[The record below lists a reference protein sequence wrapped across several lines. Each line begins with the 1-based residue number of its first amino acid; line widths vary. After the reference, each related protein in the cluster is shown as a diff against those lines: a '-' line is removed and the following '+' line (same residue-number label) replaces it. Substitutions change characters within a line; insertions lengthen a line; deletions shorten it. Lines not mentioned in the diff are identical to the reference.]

1 MRREDNELICSVGPG
16 TPMGEVFR
24 RYWTPI
30 AVARQVAEVDG
41 APVRARFAGEAYVLF
56 RDTEGRLGLLD
67 ELCPH
72 RGASLVLGRNEE
84 CGIRCL
90 YHGWKYDVDG
100 NLLDA
105 PNYGNESFRA
115 KLKAVSYPVRD
126 AGGLIWGYFGPAE
139 LQPPLPDY
147 GFMDVDE
154 PYRAAERVDFKC
166 NYLQLLEG
174 GLDSSHVGI
183 LHADQARPGWHE
195 QAFERNTDD
204 MNPGALAVADNEP
217 ELSVETTKFGFH
229 YGAIRKGDN
238 GMQSI
243 RIVPFIMPSA
253 RVIPAPVRLATLFE
267 VPLDDE
273 NTSTYNVVHSTTQEI
288 SQARNRAISGIGET
302 GLYAEESFEWLGSW
316 DNRFGQDR
324 ATMATKWT
332 GLRGIVQEDAAMA
345 LSMGPIY
352 DRTREHLVPADS
364 AIIHMRSI
372 LLNAARNMEAGNEPR
387 PLPSVKKIVGI
398 ADTDLPPGKAWQT
411 LVPDHVDEL
420 EDRR

>member
-56 RDTEGRLGLLD
+56 RDTDGRLGLLD

-115 KLKAVSYPVRD
+115 KLKAVSYPVRE

-154 PYRAAERVDFKC
+154 PYRNMFGAAAFDGV
-166 NYLQLLEG
+166 NQAG
-174 GLDSSHVGI
+174 GKSNPLWDI
-183 LHADQARPGWHE
+183 YPLPPPAPGSLV
-195 QAFERNTDD
+195 F
-204 MNPGALAVADNEP
+204 LAVHDI
-217 ELSVETTKFGFH
+217 T
-229 YGAIRKGDN
+229 
-238 GMQSI
+238 
-243 RIVPFIMPSA
+243 
-253 RVIPAPVRLATLFE
+253 
-267 VPLDDE
+267 
-273 NTSTYNVVHSTTQEI
+273 
-288 SQARNRAISGIGET
+288 RN
-302 GLYAEESFEWLGSW
+302 
-316 DNRFGQDR
+316 
-324 ATMATKWT
+324 
-332 GLRGIVQEDAAMA
+332 
-345 LSMGPIY
+345 MGPTEVLMGAWSSC
-352 DRTREHLVPADS
+352 R
-364 AIIHMRSI
+364 
-372 LLNAARNMEAGNEPR
+372 
-387 PLPSVKKIVGI
+387 LPERG
-398 ADTDLPPGKAWQT
+398 
-411 LVPDHVDEL
+411 
-420 EDRR
+420 